1 MKKPFYIL
9 ALSLS
14 ILAISCSSNRT
25 IGVLFDRTSCFTP
38 YYVTMDIPIHHT
50 PHWVVGAWINTFEYR
65 DGSYFY
71 YAPSDKTPN
80 YTRIRSAIS
89 DSLWNQRF
97 GYGIYEYQF
106 NPPGDSLF
114 AITYED
120 IDSSGLCWKDVHYLI
135 SDSLCVKT
143 ITDNRMKVTKE
154 KGGRCRVTI
163 GYARVP
169 QHEKKRYD
177 KALES
182 FRLIIIRDSDSVYQR
197 LLDTSFSE
205 FARFRYLSDP
215 QNVIYDDTTK
225 INMYYERKRK

>member
-38 YYVTMDIPIHHT
+38 YYVAMDIPIHHT
-50 PHWVVGAWINTFEYR
+50 PHWWVTVNVWVNTFEYK

-71 YAPSDKTPN
+71 YAPHDHTPN
-80 YTRIRSAIS
+80 HARIKSSIS

-97 GYGIYEYQF
+97 GYHIYEYQF

-120 IDSSGLCWKDVHYLI
+120 IDESGLCWKDVHYLI
-135 SDSLCVKT
+135 PDSLCERRKG
-143 ITDNRMKVTKE
+143 RKVPIAE